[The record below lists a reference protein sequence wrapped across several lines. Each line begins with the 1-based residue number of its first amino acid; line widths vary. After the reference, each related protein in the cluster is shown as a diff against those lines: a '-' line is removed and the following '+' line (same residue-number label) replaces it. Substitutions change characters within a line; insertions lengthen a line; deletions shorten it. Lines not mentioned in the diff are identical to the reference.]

1 MLSGH
6 GTGIQRE
13 PLHFYSYWCKYEC
26 MYVVFLLNKKHCFG
40 YIIHVWCLI
49 PVTYVSGKLHLY
61 KYVAWCMKYSVTGN
75 KSCVYIHFIPPPTSV
90 ERGGGPVS
98 NMWLGFWGSAM
109 KFTGAELLRSSNVM
123 GEMDKQAYKTYI
135 PCTRQQQGTQQIAQE
150 KNGFVCS
157 IRKILIERI
166 RHSVLI
172 TNNIYCSY

>member
-75 KSCVYIHFIPPPTSV
+75 KSCVYIHFIPPPPLWRGVEGLYPICDLAFGVLQWSSPEQSYWEVAMSWEKWINRHTRLTSLA
-90 ERGGGPVS
+90 
-98 NMWLGFWGSAM
+98 LGNNRAHNR
-109 KFTGAELLRSSNVM
+109 LLKKK
-123 GEMDKQAYKTYI
+123 MD
-135 PCTRQQQGTQQIAQE
+135 
-150 KNGFVCS
+150 
-157 IRKILIERI
+157 L
-166 RHSVLI
+166 SVV
-172 TNNIYCSY
+172 